1 MRRLLL
7 GIVLAAVMVVVMAS
21 TAVIAGAQDPAL
33 GDWPTGAS
41 APGCEEWWEPD
52 YQDFGAE
59 GVWIHWY
66 QWCYDPSSGWNYVW
80 DGWYGPM

>member
-1 MRRLLL
+1 MRHMVW
-7 GIVLAAVMVVVMAS
+7 VLVATALMVVVMGS
-21 TAVIAGAQDPAL
+21 TALVASAQDPAL

-41 APGCEEWWEPD
+41 GPGCEDWWSPD
-52 YQDFGAE
+52 YQDFGAD

-66 QWCYDPSSGWNYVW
+66 QNCPGGTVW